1 MRAGRGSWL
10 WKCRVSSCVLSPF
23 EQHWHGSRIV
33 VQSPC
38 IDFGLVVL
46 VEIGTS
52 GGKTAADDW
61 LWDVMPALAHTLRN
75 AIHSGLRVGQGQ
87 KVQINAVA
95 DRKSTRL
102 NSSHSQISYA
112 V

>member
-52 GGKTAADDW
+52 VDLGGRRIIRSEEHTSE
-61 LWDVMPALAHTLRN
+61 LQSRPHLVCRLLLANKNHKRIVTR
-75 AIHSGLRVGQGQ
+75 HGSE
-87 KVQINAVA
+87 
-95 DRKSTRL
+95 ST
-102 NSSHSQISYA
+102 HYI
-112 V
+112 